1 MATFIEGQDDR
12 LNGLKQP
19 IPCDVHVGN
28 AIFRKG
34 VALESL
40 VHHAQQLRLW
50 LDEALAKAVR
60 LSPQG
65 GDAVHASGI
74 DSIGIH
80 RRKRLELTPAER
92 CTDEAW
98 PELLPLL
105 NSYAMAMHDAASHQ
119 SASRAD
125 IAQAQA
131 MSALQ
136 EIRRAVE
143 RVAAPAQGGA

>member
-1 MATFIEGQDDR
+1 MATFVEGQDERAD
-12 LNGLKQP
+12 GLKLP
-19 IPCDVHVGN
+19 LPCDVHVGN

-34 VALESL
+34 VALETL

-50 LDEALAKAVR
+50 LDETQARRPVR
-60 LSPQG
+60 QAS
-65 GDAVHASGI
+65 ASVHSSGI
-74 DSIGIH
+74 DSIGVH
-80 RRKRLELTPAER
+80 RWKPSELTPAEHS
-92 CTDEAW
+92 TDEAW
-98 PELLPLL
+98 PELLRLL

-131 MSALQ
+131 LSTLQ

-143 RVAAPAQGGA
+143 RVAAAAAQGGA